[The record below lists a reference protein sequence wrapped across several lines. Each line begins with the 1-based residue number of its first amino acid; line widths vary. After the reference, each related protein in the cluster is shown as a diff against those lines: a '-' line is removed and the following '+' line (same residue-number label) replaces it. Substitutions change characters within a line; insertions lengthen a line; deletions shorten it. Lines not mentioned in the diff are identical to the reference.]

1 MAWLAVVDLEHWR
14 DHIFEVKTSFLSIKF
29 QHIYREHNTIVDVL
43 SKEALS
49 LEMGKLS
56 FIEILEGETIGSGTL
71 LLF

>member
-14 DHIFEVKTSFLSIKF
+14 DHISEVKTSFLSINF
-29 QHIYREHNTIVDVL
+29 QHIYREHNTSVDVL

-56 FIEILEGETIGSGTL
+56 FIEMLEGEAIGRGSM